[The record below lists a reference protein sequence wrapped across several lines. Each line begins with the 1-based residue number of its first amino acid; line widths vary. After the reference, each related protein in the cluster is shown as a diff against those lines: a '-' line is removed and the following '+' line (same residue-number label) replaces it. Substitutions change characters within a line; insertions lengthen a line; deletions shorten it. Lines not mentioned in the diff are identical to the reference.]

1 MGAGILNLVKRYTAN
16 IRQWFLEVWLIVPW
30 QKALVIIFLAALASG
45 CVSPASLTTASPKVV
60 AVTVAPSPT
69 PALMATATPAPPVT
83 PGLSTISPS
92 SAVPENEEWLQRT
105 YTWDFKNVEWRLN
118 ANISETIYE
127 FYRSKARGASQ
138 NYADFALSPED
149 RPFLDE
155 ITGQIKTNGHANGY
169 TGLDDVMNVLTF
181 VQSLKYEED
190 TGSDYTRYPL
200 ETLVDEKGDCKD
212 KSILAAAMLH
222 EMGYDVVLLKF
233 TNHMALGIKGGG
245 EMEGKCYEY
254 GGSRYYYAE
263 TTSPSWNIGDI
274 PGDLESQTPVI
285 LPMSKSPTVEG
296 RLEVKPAG
304 TSGHD
309 SNYQVICNITNGG
322 PGTASNLSAHV
333 YALALDRGADK
344 IWVPDRVISLGDYG
358 EGHSGTIET
367 TLTVYA
373 GERTQIY
380 CVITG
385 DNVDTVELKTSAFY
399 G

>member
-1 MGAGILNLVKRYTAN
+1 
-16 IRQWFLEVWLIVPW
+16 
-30 QKALVIIFLAALASG
+30 
-45 CVSPASLTTASPKVV
+45 
-60 AVTVAPSPT
+60 
-69 PALMATATPAPPVT
+69 
-83 PGLSTISPS
+83 
-92 SAVPENEEWLQRT
+92 
-105 YTWDFKNVEWRLN
+105 
-118 ANISETIYE
+118 
-127 FYRSKARGASQ
+127 
-138 NYADFALSPED
+138 
-149 RPFLDE
+149 
-155 ITGQIKTNGHANGY
+155 
-169 TGLDDVMNVLTF
+169 
-181 VQSLKYEED
+181 
-190 TGSDYTRYPL
+190 
-200 ETLVDEKGDCKD
+200 
-212 KSILAAAMLH
+212 
-222 EMGYDVVLLKF
+222 
-233 TNHMALGIKGGG
+233 
-245 EMEGKCYEY
+245 MEGKCYEY
-254 GGSRYYYAE
+254 GGSRYYYVE